1 MFESIE
7 RIISAPINAL
17 TVKELRIQA
26 IITIAFGIVVSL
38 IMGYCLNILFDAPF
52 KGCFMGL

>member
-17 TVKELRIQA
+17 TVKELRIHA

-38 IMGYCLNILFDAPF
+38 IMGIV
-52 KGCFMGL
+52 